1 MCLASLVEVTMDKV
15 HDKLHVWGT
24 EVDNRTRE
32 QASRAATLPFVP
44 GHVAL
49 MPDAHVGIGA
59 TVGSVIP
66 TEGAIVPSFA
76 GVDLRHAGGAMPLT
90 LMSHRGTGSHCRLL
104 RALGQRAGETPGVI
118 LSPSAPEVS

>member
-1 MCLASLVEVTMDKV
+1 MMEKV
-15 HDKLHVWGT
+15 HDKLLVWGSD
-24 EVDNRTRE
+24 VDYEARQ
-32 QASRAATLPFVP
+32 QASRATRLPFVP

-76 GVDLRHAGGAMPLT
+76 GVDLGCGMTATETIYTADDLP
-90 LMSHRGTGSHCRLL
+90 GSLDGLL
-104 RALGQRAGETPGVI
+104 SL
-118 LSPSAPEVS
+118 VSRCIPA